1 MFYLDFLATAAL
13 STRFGYRLPAA
24 LARALAL
31 LICAGVNFLEVF
43 LGFFLSQ
50 NAVFFFIIFFPCY
63 V

>member
-13 STRFGYRLPAA
+13 STRFGYFLPAA

-50 NAVFFFIIFFPCY
+50 NCFFTT
-63 V
+63 